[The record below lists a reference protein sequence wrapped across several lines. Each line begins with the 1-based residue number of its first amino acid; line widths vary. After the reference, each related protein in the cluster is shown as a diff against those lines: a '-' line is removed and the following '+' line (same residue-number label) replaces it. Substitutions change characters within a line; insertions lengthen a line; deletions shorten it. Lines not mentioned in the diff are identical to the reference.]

1 VQVEHSVSKR
11 RLQPRRISKKTEESC
26 RRSSTARITNI
37 KNLVLLATPH
47 CQAKLKIPGRQVRDF
62 GPISSALAGTTF
74 SAPETRISPWSAR
87 SYGADRRRFVP
98 KTGTIL
104 PEMGTTTIPS
114 TSGLAD
120 ALFTPVQQRVL
131 GLLFG
136 QPSRRFQS
144 AELIQLA
151 ESGTGAAHRQLQR
164 LAESGLVTVTR
175 VGNQKHYQANA
186 ESPIFAELRGLIVK
200 TVGIVDPLRK
210 ALEPL
215 ADRIVVAF
223 VYGPVAKGTDTA
235 KSDVDLMVVSD
246 SLHYPDLYEALQA
259 AEAELARPVNPTVV
273 TLESLRKQRQ
283 QADSFVSR
291 LLAQSRLSVLGTE
304 DDLN

>member
-1 VQVEHSVSKR
+1 M
-11 RLQPRRISKKTEESC
+11 
-26 RRSSTARITNI
+26 RSFAAS
-37 KNLVLLATPH
+37 
-47 CQAKLKIPGRQVRDF
+47 
-62 GPISSALAGTTF
+62 PI
-74 SAPETRISPWSAR
+74 SAR
-87 SYGADRRRFVP
+87 SRTKGDLDRRREGSLTIP

-104 PEMGTTTIPS
+104 PKMGTSSSAPP

-136 QPSRRFQS
+136 QPGRRFQS

-164 LAESGLVTVTR
+164 LADSGLITVTR
-175 VGNQKHYQANA
+175 VGNQKHYQANT

-215 ADRIVVAF
+215 AGQIFAAF
-223 VYGPVAKGTDTA
+223 VYGSVAKGTDTA
-235 KSDVDLMVVSD
+235 KSDIDLMVVSD
-246 SLHYPDLYEALQA
+246 SLHYPELYEALQS
-259 AEAELARPVNPTVV
+259 AEAALSRPVNPTVI
-273 TLESLRKQRQ
+273 TEG
-283 QADSFVSR
+283 VS
-291 LLAQSRLSVLGTE
+291 S
-304 DDLN
+304 NF